1 MTFRDIFDSP
11 CQHIIWELTFIFN
24 YFRNLPSICHNQ
36 TQLFVIYIMNSFKAN
51 EPTHKKLLLCNHGYG
66 LELRNK
72 VSDQLFFIY

>member
-1 MTFRDIFDSP
+1 
-11 CQHIIWELTFIFN
+11 
-24 YFRNLPSICHNQ
+24 
-36 TQLFVIYIMNSFKAN
+36 MNSFKAN